1 MQQLIVQQIMQ
12 VTQDFSN
19 RGVSIEKLYSWYRDE
34 SFLVNRRYQRKLVWT
49 IEEKEALI
57 ESISKKFPLPLI
69 IVAEIV
75 HNGKVV
81 YEIIDGMQRLE
92 AIFAFIENKLHFKGR
107 YFDLET
113 LGLTKSLKD
122 NDILQQKIDI
132 WDKEFCLMFTSY
144 EVPLFSYKQDDEKII
159 DEIFKRINYY
169 GKHLSEQELCQA
181 GSETE
186 YAGLVRTISEIV
198 RGDVSHEDK
207 LSLNNMS
214 HISISNHSLHYGI
227 KFNEI
232 FWKKH
237 NIVTSENIRISRDE
251 ELVAHLLAGILLNPR
266 PDATAKTLN
275 KLYSVATEENL
286 LIEEAIRKHGKDYI
300 VRTFEI
306 VFTEIKKTLQ
316 SCDVNF
322 YDLLFKKVTTHV
334 NRSYQIIF
342 LAYYELLIKQEKIII
357 NYQHLAEKLA
367 GIGDTILTPIH
378 ENLNMEK
385 ERGKAINSIIGNISQ
400 CFRDRDVNDPAL
412 DNGVMKLESLL
423 SRSKTENTNYDYKI
437 GFHLLNDSGNF
448 DENAFEKVMHT
459 LVAMANISKNSIGYV
474 VIGVADKEDDKNQ
487 FERLYHNIAKKFQ
500 GHWITGVQNEAQ
512 NYPKAHDGYLMA
524 IKEKIRQSPIT
535 PIYYKD
541 DILSNIDYF
550 SYYDKEILILKIQG
564 RGQEVAKYDGKV
576 YQRQGT
582 STELVSAD
590 REAIIW
596 KRILM

>member
-1 MQQLIVQQIMQ
+1 M
-12 VTQDFSN
+12 
-19 RGVSIEKLYSWYRDE
+19 
-34 SFLVNRRYQRKLVWT
+34 
-49 IEEKEALI
+49 
-57 ESISKKFPLPLI
+57 
-69 IVAEIV
+69 
-75 HNGKVV
+75 
-81 YEIIDGMQRLE
+81 
-92 AIFAFIENKLHFKGR
+92 
-107 YFDLET
+107 
-113 LGLTKSLKD
+113 
-122 NDILQQKIDI
+122 
-132 WDKEFCLMFTSY
+132 
-144 EVPLFSYKQDDEKII
+144 
-159 DEIFKRINYY
+159 
-169 GKHLSEQELCQA
+169 
-181 GSETE
+181 
-186 YAGLVRTISEIV
+186 
-198 RGDVSHEDK
+198 
-207 LSLNNMS
+207 
-214 HISISNHSLHYGI
+214 
-227 KFNEI
+227 
-232 FWKKH
+232 
-237 NIVTSENIRISRDE
+237 
-251 ELVAHLLAGILLNPR
+251 
-266 PDATAKTLN
+266 
-275 KLYSVATEENL
+275 
-286 LIEEAIRKHGKDYI
+286 
-300 VRTFEI
+300 
-306 VFTEIKKTLQ
+306 
-316 SCDVNF
+316 
-322 YDLLFKKVTTHV
+322 
-334 NRSYQIIF
+334 
-342 LAYYELLIKQEKIII
+342 LIKQEKIII